1 MTKILARIVDP
12 NIHPSFSMKCS
23 VCGIMIF
30 GDMAYNIQEVHK
42 SCLVNGG
49 FSVEVDFANLEICL
63 TPRAVDLKPAAAV
76 KVKRIVASNH

>member
-12 NIHPSFSMKCS
+12 NIHPTFSMKCS

-63 TPRAVDLKPAAAV
+63 TKRATDDLS
-76 KVKRIVASNH
+76 ASRFN